1 MLRNLSDALKDLVD
15 KGYDWTTFKSNSGSG
30 RNRVQAQGAHLE
42 DFVKDILCGVAAD
55 DASGRNSLYENY
67 LAFRGAANNP
77 PDAMFRG
84 GNSGDAFE
92 VKKSE
97 SKSNSILDLNSSH
110 PYSHLTSDLS
120 RIAREAK
127 ECEIWDRRDIHYVMG
142 NISSHKRVNNWLWFV
157 QGNLFA
163 ADLQTFR
170 DFELD
175 IKSQIEKAIIS
186 NSLVP
191 GVTNELGRI
200 NGVDLR
206 ENTDLRIR
214 PMWGTASPMKL
225 FKEVDGILESNTDGL
240 VVHCLMRKEK
250 WNSLIKSKSREI
262 RNFWSKSQS
271 PKMRISDVT
280 VPDPDNLNNVLE
292 VKLIRIV
299 INLPE

>member
-1 MLRNLSDALKDLVD
+1 MLRDLSDALKDLVE
-15 KGYDWTTFKSNSGSG
+15 KGYNWTTFDTQAVRGSN
-30 RNRVQAQGAHLE
+30 RAQAQGAHFE
-42 DFVKDILCGVAAD
+42 DIVKDILCGVAAH
-55 DASGRNSLYENY
+55 DASGRDPLYEKY

-84 GNSGDAFE
+84 GNEGDAFE

-97 SKSNSILDLNSSH
+97 NKSSGTLDLNSSH

-127 ECEIWDRRDIHYVMG
+127 ECENWERRDIYYVVG
-142 NISSHKRVNNWLWFV
+142 NVLTHQKTNNWIWFV
-157 QGNLFA
+157 QGNVLA

-170 DFELD
+170 DFEMD
-175 IKSQIEKAIIS
+175 IKSHIEEAIIA
-186 NSLVP
+186 NALVP

-225 FKEVDGILESNTDGL
+225 FKDLTGVAESDSDGL
-240 VVHCLMRKEK
+240 VVHCLMRKTK
-250 WNSLIKSKSREI
+250 WNALMEKKSPETQR
-262 RNFWSKSQS
+262 FWSKSHEPVMS
-271 PKMRISDVT
+271 ISDVK
-280 VPDPDNLNNVLE
+280 VPDPDDLENLLE
-292 VKLIRIV
+292 AKLIRV
-299 INLPE
+299 VLNLN